1 MIYYTKANQAIFTA
15 KDEAGEE
22 FCYIWLKVF
31 NNKIQR
37 EISYRVDF
45 DLCDR
50 ELVANHNWYIH
61 DWAYVMAVIRPG
73 NGVIQT
79 IYMHREI
86 MKDELTEEL
95 KHVDH
100 IDHVKNN
107 NRRQNLRVVDIK
119 ANNNNMPQRAL
130 YGRDFIQ
137 VIHPGRYEAYIPTD
151 DGSELIGVY
160 ETRIEAIESQKYKKS
175 RKNNQHYPHLL
186 SSF

>member
-1 MIYYTKANQAIFTA
+1 MIYYTKANQATFTA

-31 NNKIQR
+31 NNKLKR

-50 ELVANHNWYIH
+50 ELVASHNWYIH
-61 DWAYVMAVIRPG
+61 DWAYVIAIVRPG
-73 NGVIQT
+73 NGLIQT
-79 IYMHREI
+79 IYMHREM

-107 NRRQNLRVVDIK
+107 NRRCNLRAVDVK
-119 ANNNNMPQRAL
+119 ANNNNMPQRSP
-130 YGRDFIQ
+130 YGREFIQ
-137 VIHPGRYEAYIPTD
+137 VIHPGRYEAYMPTD
-151 DGSELIGVY
+151 DGSSRLIGIFQ
-160 ETRIEAIESQKYKKS
+160 TRDEAIEAQRVQKK
-175 RKNNQHYPHLL
+175 QTE
-186 SSF
+186 